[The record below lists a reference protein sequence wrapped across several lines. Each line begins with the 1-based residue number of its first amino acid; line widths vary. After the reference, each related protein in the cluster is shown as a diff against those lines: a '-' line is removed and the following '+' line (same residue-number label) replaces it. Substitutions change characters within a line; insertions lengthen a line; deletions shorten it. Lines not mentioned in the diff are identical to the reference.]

1 MGAPLWIDRNSLLG
15 CSRCVHFLAP
25 KALKVSMV
33 RTQASNSWLL
43 TMVIQIGILLKPS
56 EMKLM
61 LDALDFDGS
70 GDISLQEFESFWRQA
85 PPLRWNDGKIMAA
98 P

>member
-1 MGAPLWIDRNSLLG
+1 
-15 CSRCVHFLAP
+15 
-25 KALKVSMV
+25 
-33 RTQASNSWLL
+33 
-43 TMVIQIGILLKPS
+43 MVIQIGILLKPS

>member
-1 MGAPLWIDRNSLLG
+1 
-15 CSRCVHFLAP
+15 
-25 KALKVSMV
+25 MV